1 MVKRMR
7 TLLLSFVAAGLMI
20 ISPAVSAQSAK
31 PADVLLVVDTVR
43 EELKLMFKASLS
55 TPPTVQRLDLNPKR
69 PRHVYQKAREV
80 FLKVQV
86 LRRLNGLKETRLPAA
101 PTSEVT
107 PANVRDLVY
116 ASRDGLKELYP
127 LYWIP
132 ETEVSA
138 SKKNNASPTDVY
150 QGLHGLSQLVD
161 ALGIPPIVP
170 NDVFRIAQV
179 IEQDMGKLY
188 EARMGQAYS
197 GSLPEPARGKSPKD
211 VYDAEMAL
219 LADLK
224 AFTESAENA
233 AIPAGISIP
242 PQFEGRI
249 TPGRVLEIGNSVLAE
264 IGSLKVLASADMRQ
278 ELPAPPAGRT
288 PSNVFDRIT
297 AAHQIL
303 RALK

>member
-1 MVKRMR
+1 MR
-7 TLLLSFVAAGLMI
+7 TLFVSIFAAGLMI
-20 ISPAVSAQSAK
+20 FSPVVKAQSAK
-31 PADVLLVVDTVR
+31 PADVLLVVDTVK
-43 EELKLMFKASLS
+43 EELKLLFKASLMTAPS
-55 TPPTVQRLDLNPKR
+55 LKRLELNPKR

-86 LRRLNGLKETRLPAA
+86 LRRLNGLDEMRLPEA

-116 ASRDGLKELYP
+116 ASRDGLQELYP
-127 LYWIP
+127 LYWIA
-132 ETEVSA
+132 EVSVEVP
-138 SKKNNASPTDVY
+138 KKNNASPTDVY
-150 QGLHGLSQLVD
+150 QGLQGVSQLVD
-161 ALGIPPIVP
+161 ALGIPPVVP
-170 NDVFRIAQV
+170 NDVYRIAQV

-188 EARMGQAYS
+188 AARMGQAYS
-197 GSLPEPARGKSPKD
+197 GSLPEPASGKSPKD
-211 VYDAEMAL
+211 VYEAEMAF

-249 TPGRVLEIGNSVLAE
+249 TPGRVLEIANSVLAE
-264 IGSLKVLASADMRQ
+264 VGSLKVLAGADMRQ
-278 ELPAPPAGRT
+278 ELPEPPAGRT
-288 PSNVFDRIT
+288 PSNVYDRIVT
-297 AAHQIL
+297 AHQLL